1 MFPAHTVES
10 APQESRPTMQAV
22 AKAWGGTLPDAVARL
37 ATSPE
42 LLKGFLSLSASFE
55 QCTLDPL
62 SREVVIM
69 AIAVRNQC
77 HVCVAIHTGKLRKLD
92 ADTELIAALREERP
106 LSDERLETIRTFTL
120 AAVATAGAVAD
131 DTLKSLLAQGYTER
145 NALEVIMG
153 IGTYTMST
161 LANRLV
167 KAV

>member
-1 MFPAHTVES
+1 MFAAHSVES
-10 APQESRPTMQAV
+10 APQASRPAMQAV
-22 AKAWGGTLPDAVARL
+22 AEAFGGTVPDAVARL
-37 ATSPE
+37 AGSPE
-42 LLKGFLSLSASFE
+42 LLNGFLSLSASFE
-55 QCTLDPL
+55 HCTLDPL

-69 AIAVRNQC
+69 TIAVRNQC

-120 AAVATAGAVAD
+120 ATVATAGAVAD